1 MKILTI
7 MSVKSSINKV
17 SSIRVLFFIF
27 PIFTKIECWPIFKQ
41 DPSGGQGLKILGHA
55 HLFGNNLISL
65 EPYKGAKKEGA
76 RLQPGYFIRA
86 TTHFNIFHKTFGIL
100 VKCTFKRYDWK

>member
-27 PIFTKIECWPIFKQ
+27 LVYTKIECWPIFKQ
-41 DPSGGQGLKILGHA
+41 DPKKNSGSKGLKITA
-55 HLFGNNLISL
+55 
-65 EPYKGAKKEGA
+65 
-76 RLQPGYFIRA
+76 
-86 TTHFNIFHKTFGIL
+86 
-100 VKCTFKRYDWK
+100 DD

>member
-27 PIFTKIECWPIFKQ
+27 LIECWPIFKQ
-41 DPSGGQGLKILGHA
+41 DPKNRISATMLSEGLNNIIEKTQPSIFKIEKK
-55 HLFGNNLISL
+55 LF
-65 EPYKGAKKEGA
+65 YKIK
-76 RLQPGYFIRA
+76 Y
-86 TTHFNIFHKTFGIL
+86 
-100 VKCTFKRYDWK
+100 

>member
-7 MSVKSSINKV
+7 MSMKSSINKV

-41 DPSGGQGLKILGHA
+41 NPASCFLKMFA
-55 HLFGNNLISL
+55 TLFFLLLWDLTFGETLLDMSHDL
-65 EPYKGAKKEGA
+65 AKDS
-76 RLQPGYFIRA
+76 IRWP
-86 TTHFNIFHKTFGIL
+86 TSPPFNIANATAFGYQ
-100 VKCTFKRYDWK
+100 KNGYW